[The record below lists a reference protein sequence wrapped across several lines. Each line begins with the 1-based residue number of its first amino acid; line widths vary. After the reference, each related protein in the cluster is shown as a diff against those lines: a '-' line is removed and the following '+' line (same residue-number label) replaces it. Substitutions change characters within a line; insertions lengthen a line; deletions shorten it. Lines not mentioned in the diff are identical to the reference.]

1 MLSGYWDK
9 YPVFDLLDDNIS
21 RLSVST
27 FETNQELLK
36 LIFRGE
42 ATRSGA
48 QRQTKMNVK
57 LKLELCTYLRG
68 PAP

>member
-9 YPVFDLLDDNIS
+9 YPVFDLLDNNIS

>member
-27 FETNQELLK
+27 FETNQQLLK

-57 LKLELCTYLRG
+57 LKLELYTYLRG

>member
-1 MLSGYWDK
+1 MLSGCWDK